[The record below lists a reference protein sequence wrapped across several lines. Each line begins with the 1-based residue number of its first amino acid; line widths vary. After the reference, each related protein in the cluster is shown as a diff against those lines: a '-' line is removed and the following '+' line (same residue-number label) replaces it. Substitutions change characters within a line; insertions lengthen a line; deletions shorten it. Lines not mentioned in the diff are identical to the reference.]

1 MDKKENAIH
10 DSCAWPI
17 NRGTVAQKHANLLNS
32 HGDDHFE
39 IKQPILKIL
48 YSELQEDSNR
58 MARLLCIEG
67 CIEGCI
73 QCSNQHSLCVSVRNT
88 ASL

>member
-17 NRGTVAQKHANLLNS
+17 NRGTVSQKHTNLLNS

-39 IKQPILKIL
+39 IK
-48 YSELQEDSNR
+48 
-58 MARLLCIEG
+58 
-67 CIEGCI
+67 
-73 QCSNQHSLCVSVRNT
+73 
-88 ASL
+88 